1 MRRSK
6 EALEEELRAQAGS
19 RCERVGA
26 IYGMVWLM
34 EVELVTNR
42 CAIEILSSST
52 HRAGRQEG
60 ARTQEQGDEG
70 EHTQEAAAA
79 AERRERI
86 RAVLAAHIVSCSPE
100 PPSPQGGH
108 MPQCAH
114 EAQDHGAQHEPEAEA
129 EAQCVHEAEPEPE
142 PEAAV
147 VQPEPESVPQVQHQ
161 AEEQA
166 APKEVERGSAA
177 QAYLQ
182 GLRAAQQHVNIKT
195 VEARLVRVCSRA
207 AAVSSCAA
215 GAS

>member
-19 RCERVGA
+19 
-26 IYGMVWLM
+26 
-34 EVELVTNR
+34 
-42 CAIEILSSST
+42 
-52 HRAGRQEG
+52 RQEG

-114 EAQDHGAQHEPEAEA
+114 EAQDHGAQHE
-129 EAQCVHEAEPEPE
+129 
-142 PEAAV
+142 AAV

-195 VEARLVRVCSRA
+195 VEARLVRVPAEPQHTVQQLVQHMSTHHGVCSTTLVLSHNQE
-207 AAVSSCAA
+207 AVQRGSTLAELGIGCTGEVLCSNLCDHGTCSKIHSA
-215 GAS
+215 